1 MGRKKKERLESVL
14 YTIPAIVLVCVVFY
28 IPFVMAAN
36 KQQLK
41 NAEAE

>member
-28 IPFVMAAN
+28 LPFVMGGYYSLTDR
-36 KQQLK
+36 KSVV
-41 NAEAE
+41 